1 MEVHPGRPLSITI
14 SSDKLLLGVTGG
26 IGSGKST
33 VARMLTEKGVPT
45 VDFDILAREV
55 VLPGKKAFKDIVDY
69 FGTQVLADDG
79 TLDRKRLSKIV
90 FGDGDERK
98 KLESF
103 THPPI
108 YEAYSARINEI
119 SNDHPGGVIQVVI
132 PLLVEANLQHLFD
145 RLLVVYVPREIQ
157 LKRLVR
163 RDKITDEEASQI
175 MKSQIPLDEKIK
187 LADFVVD
194 NSSTLDETR
203 EQVEEIWKVLNKVT
217 IVR

>member
-1 MEVHPGRPLSITI
+1 MTI
-14 SSDKLLLGVTGG
+14 SSENLLLGVTGG

-33 VARMLTEKGVPT
+33 VASMLKEKGVPT

-55 VLPGKKAFKDIVDY
+55 VEPGKKAFNDIVDY
-69 FGTQVLADDG
+69 FGSRVVADDG

-108 YEAYSARINEI
+108 FEAFSTRINAI
-119 SNDHPGGVIQVVI
+119 SKDHPGGVIQVVI
-132 PLLVEANLQHLFD
+132 PLLLEANLQHLFD
-145 RLLVVYVPREIQ
+145 RILVVYVPREIQ
-157 LKRLVR
+157 LKRLVD
-163 RDKITDEEASQI
+163 RDKITDEGAVLI

-187 LADFVVD
+187 FADFVVD
-194 NSSTLDETR
+194 NSSTLDKTR
-203 EQVEEIWKVLNKVT
+203 EQVEDVWNALNKVT